1 MLTVVLVLVA
11 LIAGAAVTGDVLT
24 RPAQHSVGP
33 SPASLPAES
42 LTLQTRAGETVAS
55 WLIRGKPGCGA
66 VLLVHGVRAD
76 RRDMIGRA
84 LYLHTLGYTVL
95 LIDLPAHGESS
106 GTHITYGL
114 EEARGV
120 EAALDYLTRESA
132 REHTGVIGV
141 SMGGAALLFA
151 KLAKPPNA
159 VILESVYPT
168 IDEAVTN
175 RLALYL
181 GPVGKPLA
189 PLLKWQLALRLGISS
204 DQLRP
209 IDAIH
214 NLAAPV
220 LIISGGS
227 DQHTTREQTK
237 RLFAAAHE
245 PKELWIVEGAAHV
258 DLHSFGQQEY
268 QKRVAAFMGKY
279 VRTDSGDLANELHCT
294 DPADVRV

>member
-24 RPAQHSVGP
+24 RPAQHGVGP

-55 WLIRGKPGCGA
+55 WLIRGKTGCGA

-76 RRDMIGRA
+76 RRDMVGRA
-84 LYLHTLGYTVL
+84 IYLRSLGYTVL

-114 EEARGV
+114 QEARGV
-120 EAALDYLTRESA
+120 EAALDYLTRESP

-141 SMGGAALLFA
+141 SLGGAALLLA
-151 KLAKPPNA
+151 KLTKPPNA
-159 VILESVYPT
+159 AVLESVYPT
-168 IDEAVTN
+168 IDEALTN

-189 PLLKWQLALRLGISS
+189 PLLTWQLPLRLGISA

-214 NLAAPV
+214 KLAAPV
-220 LIISGGS
+220 LIISGGN
-227 DQHTTREQTK
+227 DQHTTREQTE

-258 DLHSFGQQEY
+258 DLHSFGQLDY

-279 VRTDSGDLANELHCT
+279 LRTDSEDLASQVHCT
-294 DPADVRV
+294 DAE